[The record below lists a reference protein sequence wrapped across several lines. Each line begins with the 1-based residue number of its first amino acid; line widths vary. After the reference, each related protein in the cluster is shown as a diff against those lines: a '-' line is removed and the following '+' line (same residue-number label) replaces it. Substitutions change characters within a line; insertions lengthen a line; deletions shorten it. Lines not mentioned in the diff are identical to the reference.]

1 MKDIKNLTEYIH
13 PQDFDAHPEVVS
25 AVLDSNIK
33 VLVGAYSYY
42 LKVEDDFDEGVYRFL
57 ECDSGGERDEFVL
70 DCPLDKNPDF
80 TIKNASGFNA
90 EIYYKD
96 RLLSRRLDFVQVF
109 DRQCY
114 VFEDKRFLATI
125 NWSNGIR
132 PRQKKE
138 SSYDSGNYG
147 PGNSWGDK
155 GYL

>member
-1 MKDIKNLTEYIH
+1 ME
-13 PQDFDAHPEVVS
+13 
-25 AVLDSNIK
+25 
-33 VLVGAYSYY
+33 
-42 LKVEDDFDEGVYRFL
+42 
-57 ECDSGGERDEFVL
+57 
-70 DCPLDKNPDF
+70 
-80 TIKNASGFNA
+80 
-90 EIYYKD
+90 
-96 RLLSRRLDFVQVF
+96 
-109 DRQCY
+109 Y